1 MKLFKRL
8 SPTSWLTTKTVF
20 SQLFAVGL
28 FAIQAPVLGPRAFG
42 LMSIVMVF
50 VGFCEFVP
58 CEAAAEAL
66 ISVRAVE
73 RKHFDSMNTVI
84 VGFSLLFGGAV
95 FLAAGDCAR
104 LFGDP
109 ELAPILRVMAILPA
123 LTAICAAPTAAT
135 KREMEF
141 GPLALR
147 SIVSLFVGGLVGLVL
162 TLAGFGVWALV
173 WQALATRVVAAVVL
187 WGAVPLKLRFGF
199 SQRHFLDLMRY
210 AAPTLLS
217 RVMSWGG
224 PQIPRFLF
232 GLFWGPAQLG
242 LFSLA
247 GRLADILMEVAVVP
261 RYAVARVELRRF
273 AGGTAG
279 ATADPAG
286 LSAGLHKAVTLM
298 SVFCFPL
305 CVGGAVVVPTLFHV
319 WLDPRWTGAILPTQL
334 MLIACMAAIT
344 HYCAGATLLALNLQ
358 FAEAVASIAQTV
370 TTVVAVLISA
380 PFGIAVGSAAVAGRA
395 FLLLPLPVELL
406 RRRAGLKARDIL
418 GPQVPALVASLAM
431 GAGVWLVRLQIEP
444 LMGGLAVLALLLLT
458 GAGLYVLLISLLMPT
473 FAAQFVRRSIAAV

>member
-58 CEAAAEAL
+58 CEAAAESL
-66 ISVRAVE
+66 ISVRDVE
-73 RKHFDSMNTVI
+73 RRHFDSMNSVI
-84 VGFSLLFGGAV
+84 LGFSLLFGAGV
-95 FLAAGDCAR
+95 FLGANGCAR

-109 ELAPILRVMAILPA
+109 ELAPILRWMAVLPA

-147 SIVSLFVGGLVGLVL
+147 SILSLIAGGLVGLVL

-173 WQALATRVVAAVVL
+173 WQALVTRIVAAIVL
-187 WGAVPLKLRFGF
+187 WYAVPLKFRLGF
-199 SQRHFLDLMRY
+199 SRRHFIELARY

-273 AGGTAG
+273 AGTTAG
-279 ATADPAG
+279 VASDPAG
-286 LSAGLHKAVTLM
+286 LSAGMRNAVTLM

-319 WLDPRWTGAILPTQL
+319 WLDPRWTGSIVPTQL
-334 MLIACMAAIT
+334 MLLGCMAAIT

-358 FAEAVASIAQTV
+358 LAEAAASIAQTI
-370 TTVVAVLISA
+370 TTVLVVFVSA
-380 PFGIAVGSAAVAGRA
+380 PFGIAAGSAAVAGRP
-395 FLLLPLPVELL
+395 FVLLPLPVELL
-406 RRRAGLKARDIL
+406 RRTAGLRAQDIL
-418 GPQVPALVASLAM
+418 GPQVPALIASMIM

-444 LMGGLAVLALLLLT
+444 LMSGLLTLGILALT
-458 GAGLYVLLISLLMPT
+458 GAGLYVLMISMLMPT
-473 FAAQFVRRSIAAV
+473 FAAQMIRRSTAAV